1 MGHTGDT
8 RDTSGA
14 RVGGAWDAWG
24 TLGTHVGCGALVAH
38 RGCGD
43 TQRTFMGYIWGMC
56 VMREHAGDALDVS
69 GVHVG
74 GQWGHTGCRDTQAG
88 HMVLGGTC
96 GDIHGTCIG
105 HIRGTRGM
113 WRARRRHTGD
123 TRGTQRGYVG
133 DTGHLQDTE
142 NAHTGHWNMR
152 GSSRGEGAGGTE
164 DTTRHRHAGDRQSH
178 ETRRGPAR
186 GHLGD
191 RTLEPWHTQGTDRG
205 HSRDTKDPGREK

>member
-1 MGHTGDT
+1 MGHTRDT
-8 RDTSGA
+8 RGMWGA
-14 RVGGAWDAWG
+14 R
-24 TLGTHVGCGALVAH
+24 
-38 RGCGD
+38 R
-43 TQRTFMGYIWGMC
+43 TQGM
-56 VMREHAGDALDVS
+56 
-69 GVHVG
+69 
-74 GQWGHTGCRDTQAG
+74 WGHTADIHGIHLGHVCDEGTRWRRAG
-88 HMVLGGTC
+88 RVRGARGGSMGTHGMQGHTSRAHGVGGTC

-164 DTTRHRHAGDRQSH
+164 DTTWHRHAGDRQSH